1 MTYLFL
7 HSPQSALIWLK
18 ILILPNIDIYIGDI

>member
-7 HSPQSALIWLK
+7 HSPKSALIWLK
-18 ILILPNIDIYIGDI
+18 ILILSNTDIYIGDI